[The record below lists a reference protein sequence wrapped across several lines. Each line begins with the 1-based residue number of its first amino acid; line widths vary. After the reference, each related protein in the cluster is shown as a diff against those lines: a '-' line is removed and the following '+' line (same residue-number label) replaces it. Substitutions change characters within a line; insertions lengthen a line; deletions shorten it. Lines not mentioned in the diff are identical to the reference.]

1 MPKLIDLTGHTF
13 GQLTARDRV
22 PRPGKEAFWR
32 CICDCG
38 NEAIVSSYKLRTG
51 HTRSCGC
58 LWLTAITASH
68 SKHGLHGTGV
78 AKSFQKAKARC
89 RDPRNNRFHHY
100 GGRGI
105 EFRFGSVQAL
115 FDHLGHRPEG
125 MELDRIDPNGHYE
138 PGNVRW
144 WLKGRGVRRRS
155 AGRGRS

>member
-38 NEAIVSSYKLRTG
+38 NEAIVSSYKLR
-51 HTRSCGC
+51 
-58 LWLTAITASH
+58 
-68 SKHGLHGTGV
+68 TGV